1 MKLLELIDNQKII
14 VQLVWGERKIEFFS
28 TVIGKNDT
36 DVFVTPYLHS
46 GQPLQLNVTKDT
58 GVLCNLFTDDPVT
71 NQRISWKNVELTTVV
86 QEGNVVYCLRTYGFN
101 NIAGVD
107 ERRLHE
113 RVALQI
119 TGIAYDGYGDND
131 GEYVTIRD
139 ISDIGISF
147 YAPESFAPKSQLIT
161 ITFTDNIDNRVFD
174 VKLDCGI
181 MRENKENGQ
190 VMMGCKVMGEN
201 RDYQLYCL
209 MKRLM
214 SKK

>member
-1 MKLLELIDNQKII
+1 MKLSELLDNQKII
-14 VQLVWGERKIEFFS
+14 VQLAWGEKKIEFFS
-28 TVIGKNDT
+28 TVIGKKDSE
-36 DVFVTPYLHS
+36 VFVTPYIHS

-58 GVLCNLFTDDPVT
+58 GVICNLFTDQPVT
-71 NQRISWKNVELTTVV
+71 NKRISWKNVELTTVV
-86 QEGNVVYCLRTYGFN
+86 QDGNVVYCLRTYGFN
-101 NIAGVD
+101 VIAGVD

-119 TGIAYDGYGDND
+119 TGIAYTSGYDDGV
-131 GEYVTIRD
+131 YVTIRD

-147 YAPESFAPKSQLIT
+147 YAPESFAPKSQQIT
-161 ITFTDNIDNRVFD
+161 ITFTDNIDNRIFD

-201 RDYQLYCL
+201 RDYQLFCL